1 MGIVLAL
8 PLLIV
13 VLGAYNF
20 MAFVNFGSLALPAL
34 DFPLPSGS
42 RVVLTWGDL
51 LIIGGLMLLFVEVLK
66 SARASNTTIVDHIL
80 STGLFIAALIE
91 FLVVREAGTATF
103 LILVVLCLVDVVA
116 GYTVSIRHAR
126 RDFALGGRYDG

>member
-20 MAFVNFGSLALPAL
+20 MAFVNFSSLGLPAFT
-34 DFPLPSGS
+34 FPLPSGS
-42 RVVLTWGDL
+42 QVVLTWGDL
-51 LIIGGLMLLFVEVLK
+51 IIVAGLMLLFVEVLK

-91 FLVVREAGTATF
+91 FLVVREAGTAVF

-116 GYTVSIRHAR
+116 GYTVSIRTAR
-126 RDFALGGRYDG
+126 RDFALGGRYDA